1 MARGINREFPA
12 VRGPG
17 YVVLDTETTGL
28 ERDARVIELAAIF
41 LSPTFVVQDRFSTLV
56 RGDGTVGNVWAQRAH
71 RISPDE
77 LIHAPSFRHLAGPL
91 LDVIKNRVPIVHNEK
106 FDLARINY
114 ELSSLKRRVVPRF
127 GCTLALGR
135 EVGYGRLKLKDAIRL
150 FDLRAE
156 NSHQAEDDAFAA
168 AQLFKYYGRNY
179 RSTLKAHLEARG
191 YELPR

>member
-1 MARGINREFPA
+1 MARGIRRNFPA

-28 ERDARVIELAAIF
+28 ERDARVIEIAAIF
-41 LSPTFVVQDRFSTLV
+41 ISPTLVIQDSFSTLV

-77 LIHAPSFRHLAGPL
+77 LIGAPTFRQLAGPL
-91 LDVIKNRVPIVHNEK
+91 LDVIEHRVPVVHNEK

-114 ELSSLKRRVVPRF
+114 ELSSIRRRTVPRF

-135 EVGYGRLKLKDAIRL
+135 EVGFGTLKLKDAIRL
-150 FDLRAE
+150 FDLRAI
-156 NSHQAEDDAFAA
+156 NSHQAEDDAYAA
-168 AQLFKYYGRNY
+168 TQLFRLYAKNY
-179 RSTLKAHLEARG
+179 RSALKAHLEARG